1 MQIGINVYQ
10 FTYIIL
16 RTERKGLIN
25 MTGTITKDYGYFKK
39 GDKVEFVEYDFMG
52 AMSNFYKVRNT
63 TQNFV
68 EWIEKRYIMWD

>member
-1 MQIGINVYQ
+1 M
-10 FTYIIL
+10 
-16 RTERKGLIN
+16 KGLIN
-25 MTGTITKDYGYFKK
+25 MTGTITKDYGYFQK

-63 TQNFV
+63 TKGFV

>member
-1 MQIGINVYQ
+1 
-10 FTYIIL
+10 
-16 RTERKGLIN
+16 

-68 EWIEKRYIMWD
+68 EWIEKRYIVWD

>member
-1 MQIGINVYQ
+1 MFMN
-10 FTYIIL
+10 
-16 RTERKGLIN
+16 
-25 MTGTITKDYGYFKK
+25 FKK

-68 EWIEKRYIMWD
+68 EWIEKRYIQWD

>member
-1 MQIGINVYQ
+1 
-10 FTYIIL
+10 
-16 RTERKGLIN
+16 
-25 MTGTITKDYGYFKK
+25 MTGTITKDYGFFKE

-68 EWIEKRYIMWD
+68 EWIEKRYIQWD

>member
-1 MQIGINVYQ
+1 MDIN
-10 FTYIIL
+10 TYNIL
-16 RTERKGLIN
+16 RTERKGLII
-25 MTGTITKDYGYFKK
+25 MTGTITKDYGYFTK

-63 TQNFV
+63 TKGFV